1 MDQRIILTEAINI
14 YKETDK
20 LGKSISR
27 TFGEGP
33 DGTAWK
39 SIGKIEDLAI
49 DTILSVFDLKE
60 SEALT
65 ETVTTGDFM
74 ELLLNNLDKKELPE
88 MLTELLQ

>member
-1 MDQRIILTEAINI
+1 MDQIIILTEAINI
-14 YKETDK
+14 YKEADK

-60 SEALT
+60 ADRLT
-65 ETVTTGDFM
+65 ETVTMDDFM
-74 ELLLNNLDKKELPE
+74 EMFLDNLDNKELPE
-88 MLTELLQ
+88 LLITFLK